1 MGLPWNEVNS
11 ADSQRVA
18 EMIGLPRRRGAGG
31 QPLGER
37 RKWGCPCC
45 GSSDSLH
52 AYPGVRGGFGCWGAC
67 GAGQTNGC
75 KGYSLIDV
83 ARAHWGTSLP
93 DTCRRLADLLGIVYD
108 DEPRLSP
115 SRRRRPSPPRLPRER
130 VSEQERNLAAVRE
143 SGGRLPPVIYAD
155 LLSRLRLTP
164 RGREYLARV
173 RKLDAD
179 AAAHY
184 GYRSVDGERTWTR
197 IGVYLGATYGEDEL
211 SAAGFPLD
219 QERGGVTLPFSGRLP
234 ALVIPYRFAGE
245 VVGLRFR
252 NLLPDR
258 PEYKSNRYRSL
269 TAAKPPWP
277 YNADAL
283 GDGVVYVIEGDL
295 NAETVRQY
303 GEFAVGSYGAGMW
316 QRHWTPCLARASRI
330 VAWFDA
336 TDRLGAGD
344 RGALNLRR
352 SLVEEFGAAWVA
364 ERWARLLTAADA
376 NELHRR
382 GRLAEVLA
390 LASGPVPWLTAPGA
404 RPAPTESPFRALLVP
419 PGSVTWPTG

>member
-18 EMIGLPRRRGAGG
+18 EMIGLPRVQR
-31 QPLGER
+31 GER
-37 RKWGCPCC
+37 RKWGCPQC

-67 GAGQTNGC
+67 GSDQPNGC
-75 KGYSLIDV
+75 RGYSLIDV

-108 DEPRLSP
+108 DEPRLSA
-115 SRRRRPSPPRLPRER
+115 SRRPRPAPPRLPRER
-130 VSEQERNLAAVRE
+130 VSEQERNLAVVKDA
-143 SGGRLPPVIYAD
+143 GGRLPPAIYAD
-155 LLSRLRLTP
+155 LLSRLRLTA
-164 RGREYLARV
+164 RGREYLTRV
-173 RKLDAD
+173 RMLDAD
-179 AAAHY
+179 AAARY
-184 GYRSVDGERTWTR
+184 GFRSVDSERSWTE
-197 IGVYLGATYGEDEL
+197 IGVFLGARYGEDEL
-211 SAAGFPLD
+211 RAAGFPPD
-219 QERGGVTLPFSGRLP
+219 TERGGLTLPFSGKLP

-245 VVGLRFR
+245 VIGLRFR

-303 GEFAVGSYGAGMW
+303 GECAVGAYGAGMW
-316 QRHWTPCLARASRI
+316 QRQWTPCLARASRI

-344 RGALNLRR
+344 RGVLTLRR
-352 SLVEEFGAAWVA
+352 SLVEEFGSAWVA

-390 LASGPVPWLTAPGA
+390 MASGPVRWLSPARARLAPA
-404 RPAPTESPFRALLVP
+404 ESPFRPLILSAAGAV
-419 PGSVTWPTG
+419 

>member
-1 MGLPWNEVNS
+1 MGLPWNEVNA
-11 ADSQRVA
+11 ADSQHAA
-18 EMIGLPRRRGAGG
+18 ELIGLPRLPR
-31 QPLGER
+31 GER
-37 RKWGCPCC
+37 RKWGCPWC

-52 AYPGVRGGFGCWGAC
+52 AYPGVRGGYGCWGAC
-67 GAGQTNGC
+67 GSGQPNGC

-93 DTCRRLADLLGIVYD
+93 ETCRRLADLLGIVYD
-108 DEPRLSP
+108 DGPRLSP
-115 SRRRRPSPPRLPRER
+115 SRRQRPAPPRLPRER
-130 VSEQERNLAAVRE
+130 VSEQERNLAAVKDA
-143 SGGRLPPVIYAD
+143 GGRLPPVIYAD
-155 LLSRLRLTP
+155 LLSRLRLTD
-164 RGREYLARV
+164 RGRDYLARV

-179 AAAHY
+179 AAARY
-184 GYRSVDGERTWTR
+184 GYRSVDGERSWTR
-197 IGVYLGATYGEDEL
+197 IGVYLGATYGENEL
-211 SAAGFPLD
+211 RAAGFPLD
-219 QERGGVTLPFSGRLP
+219 HERGGVTLPFSGRLP

-283 GDGVVYVIEGDL
+283 GEGVVYVIEGDL

-303 GEFAVGSYGAGMW
+303 GEFAVGAYGAGMW
-316 QRHWTPCLARASRI
+316 QGHWTPCLARASRI

-344 RGALNLRR
+344 RGVLHLRR
-352 SLVEEFGAAWVA
+352 SLVEVFGAAWVA

-382 GRLAEVLA
+382 GRLAEVLEM
-390 LASGPVPWLTAPGA
+390 ASGPVGWLKSAAPSTAHGKL
-404 RPAPTESPFRALLVP
+404 RVI
-419 PGSVTWPTG
+419 PTGSRCE